1 MSLSTN
7 WRENTGLFVC
17 NRSGDDAT
25 GNGTKAN
32 PYKTMKKA
40 IEGTTTNPLI
50 VNIRAGYYNEG
61 EIQINTASP
70 IREVQIISDG
80 LSVIDGAG
88 FSQFEIAVGAQNRV
102 GVSFYNCIIQNTTIA
117 NGVIGD
123 SQDLGLNVYFKNSTF
138 SGDGRTN
145 QNNDIINITSSLN
158 YRRGQAS
165 SNVRTRKQTY
175 IGCTINYPT
184 TQYALTAPL
193 GGDFNFYDKGTT
205 IATTQNAQPYDF
217 DNCGFESNGTAVT
230 IDGVRIDNI
239 QINSDL
245 DTIGNTYAS
254 NERFSGTATINA
266 GLANQRTAIFFNC
279 FYTDDPLF
287 NNEAIGDYTLTP
299 ASPLVNSLAIIG
311 RYSVAIPLN
320 AQSAP
325 FTDAGASYTNV
336 TPTGTKFI
344 LDVGQTEG
352 TVTSTDSLTNCIT
365 LPFPTTVSE
374 AVQAFGT
381 FLYNQGEWIDKENYN
396 PATNPEVRL
405 TWEFSALDEN
415 TLIWGPFVNYEVGLP
430 LETDNAGLGNGNV
443 NADMADL
450 GAITAKRFRVRFTI
464 RTNGV

>member
-1 MSLSTN
+1 MNGTQCQVFGGNIKDVTL
-7 WRENTGLFVC
+7 
-17 NRSGDDAT
+17 SGD
-25 GNGTKAN
+25 
-32 PYKTMKKA
+32 
-40 IEGTTTNPLI
+40 I
-50 VNIRAGYYNEG
+50 
-61 EIQINTASP
+61 
-70 IREVQIISDG
+70 
-80 LSVIDGAG
+80 
-88 FSQFEIAVGAQNRV
+88 
-102 GVSFYNCIIQNTTIA
+102 
-117 NGVIGD
+117 
-123 SQDLGLNVYFKNSTF
+123 
-138 SGDGRTN
+138 
-145 QNNDIINITSSLN
+145 
-158 YRRGQAS
+158 
-165 SNVRTRKQTY
+165 
-175 IGCTINYPT
+175 
-184 TQYALTAPL
+184 
-193 GGDFNFYDKGTT
+193 
-205 IATTQNAQPYDF
+205 
-217 DNCGFESNGTAVT
+217 
-230 IDGVRIDNI
+230 
-239 QINSDL
+239 

-254 NERFSGTATINA
+254 NERFSGTVTIGA
-266 GLANQRTAIFFNC
+266 AVITFTNC

-287 NNEAIGDYTLTP
+287 NNSAIGDYTLTP
-299 ASPLVNSLAIIG
+299 ASPLVNGLNIIG
-311 RYSVAIPLN
+311 RYSVALPLN

-396 PATNPEVRL
+396 PATNQEVRL

>member
-7 WRENTGLFVC
+7 WRENAGTFIS
-17 NRSGDDAT
+17 NRDGDDAT
-25 GNGTKAN
+25 GNGSQAT
-32 PYKTMKKA
+32 PYKTLLQA
-40 IEGTTTNPLI
+40 SSGTIFNRLRSGFYQGQS
-50 VNIRAGYYNEG
+50 NGGYLKG
-61 EIQINTASP
+61 
-70 IREVQIISDG
+70 DG
-80 LSVIDGAG
+80 LAIWDGSG
-88 FSQFEIAVGAQNRV
+88 EVRSFNTSQRLGDLNQMELQNHTNLNLDGRDNV
-102 GVSFYNCIIQNTTIA
+102 VSRIN
-117 NGVIGD
+117 
-123 SQDLGLNVYFKNSTF
+123 NSTF
-138 SGDGRTN
+138 KNVSCSGLGTATGVALDEVNFVFWDSGVLYLNRSNLGGLGQDFFRCTWVDVSHNLIRDGGWKYL
-145 QNNDIINITSSLN
+145 NNFFKGT
-158 YRRGQAS
+158 A
-165 SNVRTRKQTY
+165 
-175 IGCTINYPT
+175 INYT
-184 TQYALTAPL
+184 TVTDILFSNSAFQSISV
-193 GGDFNFYDKGTT
+193 NS
-205 IATTQNAQPYDF
+205 IA
-217 DNCGFESNGTAVT
+217 
-230 IDGVRIDNI
+230 IRNI
-239 QINSDL
+239 QLDTDV

-254 NERFSGTATINA
+254 NEHFSGTVTI
-266 GLANQRTAIFFNC
+266 GTAVITFANC

-287 NNEAIGDYTLTP
+287 NNSAIGDYTLTP
-299 ASPLVNSLAIIG
+299 ASPLVNGLNIIG
-311 RYSVAIPLN
+311 RYSVALPLN

-415 TLIWGPFVNYEVGLP
+415 TLIWGPFVNFEVGLP
-430 LETDNAGLGNGNV
+430 LETDNLGLGNGSV

-450 GAITAKRFRVRFTI
+450 GAITARRLRIRFTI

>member
-7 WRENTGLFVC
+7 WRASTGVFISS
-17 NRSGDDAT
+17 RDGDDAT
-25 GNGTKAN
+25 GDGSQAT
-32 PYKTMKKA
+32 PYKS
-40 IEGTTTNPLI
+40 LI
-50 VNIRAGYYNEG
+50 SSGGVINLRAGYYTGQAQSGTLIADGFVVWDASG
-61 EIQINTASP
+61 ELQSINNTTSRGNFTGVQFQNHNDLNTRALTTITSEMNDCICFNVSCADANYKEINFTLWHTGVLNLDRADQGQRFFRDTWISVVFNLDRGADWSYINNFFKGTAINYTTVTDILFSNSAFESLSINTQA
-70 IREVQIISDG
+70 IR
-80 LSVIDGAG
+80 
-88 FSQFEIAVGAQNRV
+88 
-102 GVSFYNCIIQNTTIA
+102 
-117 NGVIGD
+117 
-123 SQDLGLNVYFKNSTF
+123 
-138 SGDGRTN
+138 
-145 QNNDIINITSSLN
+145 
-158 YRRGQAS
+158 
-165 SNVRTRKQTY
+165 
-175 IGCTINYPT
+175 
-184 TQYALTAPL
+184 
-193 GGDFNFYDKGTT
+193 
-205 IATTQNAQPYDF
+205 
-217 DNCGFESNGTAVT
+217 
-230 IDGVRIDNI
+230 NI
-239 QINSDL
+239 QLDADA

-254 NERFSGTATINA
+254 NERFSGTVTI
-266 GLANQRTAIFFNC
+266 GTAALTFTNC

-287 NNEAIGDYTLTP
+287 NNSAIGDYTLKP
-299 ASPLVNSLAIIG
+299 ASPLVNGLSIIG
-311 RYSVAIPLN
+311 KYSVALPLN

-430 LETDNAGLGNGNV
+430 LETDNSGLGNGNV

-450 GAITAKRFRVRFTI
+450 GAITAKRFRIRFTI

>member
-7 WRENTGLFVC
+7 WRASTGRFISS
-17 NRSGDDAT
+17 RDGDDAT
-25 GNGTKAN
+25 GTGTKAS
-32 PYKTMKKA
+32 PYKTIALMSNT
-40 IEGTTTNPLI
+40 GDNNL
-50 VNIRAGYYNEG
+50 RAGYYAGATLKDGNIIGDGKVYWDASG
-61 EIQINTASP
+61 ESVSRPITASFTMQGV
-70 IREVQIISDG
+70 E
-80 LSVIDGAG
+80 
-88 FSQFEIAVGAQNRV
+88 AQNHLNLRTNNNLNGGGTNNYNDCIFKNVTTSGRV
-102 GVSFYNCIIQNTTIA
+102 NNVDNCLVLDGSRIRTRERDASTNFFRCTFISSLVERTTDTGTRTANYTLCFFSKGMTVAGNVDANFNNCAFEA
-117 NGVIGD
+117 NGT
-123 SQDLGLNVYFKNSTF
+123 QTQVYGTGIKDITL
-138 SGDGRTN
+138 SG
-145 QNNDIINITSSLN
+145 
-158 YRRGQAS
+158 
-165 SNVRTRKQTY
+165 
-175 IGCTINYPT
+175 
-184 TQYALTAPL
+184 
-193 GGDFNFYDKGTT
+193 
-205 IATTQNAQPYDF
+205 
-217 DNCGFESNGTAVT
+217 
-230 IDGVRIDNI
+230 
-239 QINSDL
+239 DL

-254 NERFSGTATINA
+254 NERFSGTATVGGEN
-266 GLANQRTAIFFNC
+266 LTFTNS
-279 FYTDDPLF
+279 FYTEDPLF

-299 ASPLVNSLAIIG
+299 ASPLVNNLAIIG
-311 RYSVAIPLN
+311 KYSVAIPLN

-415 TLIWGPFVNYEVGLP
+415 TLTWGPFVNYEVGLP